1 MENTTDFD
9 VALDLEHLRGVPVSY
24 ITTTEAARAVFEE
37 LSHAERVAV
46 DTETVARH
54 VDGTLRDLDVEGPGA
69 LRVISIAA
77 IFAHPDGPVKKAY
90 VIDCATGVA
99 IDSQVQSVYGTS
111 DVCVEVDPTKLGD
124 LVTEAF
130 WFAWNADFDDK
141 VLSPLGIS
149 PKQWLD
155 LMLYQASLMLGSS
168 GVVYYDSLSFAA
180 RTYLG
185 VNLEG
190 KGSIQLS
197 YNATDPLS
205 VDQVRYA
212 AADAVATLDISEV
225 LGALVSEA
233 MLDDAVSLELRARPF
248 RANMEIFGIPFD
260 VPAWLGIVSEIQD
273 GLDACKSRLT
283 EMTGGGQ
290 QNLFDGA
297 ADLSWNP
304 GSPVDVKRVLNQY
317 ATDAVHVYLKDATRL
332 FKSSDS
338 VDNTALQLLDHPIAK
353 ELLTYRELSKKIS
366 TYGAKFTAW
375 VRADGRV
382 HARYTQNVVSTGRL
396 SSNKPNMQNLD
407 PDMKPYFRPPNAPAR
422 DESGKWLIDPMSRV
436 FVLGDLAQAE
446 LRYAAQLSGDAN
458 LLGAF
463 ARGDDMHS
471 VAAENMFHVDMA
483 SLKAN
488 DQEAYGAARQK
499 GKTMNFAVIYGLG
512 ATSLA
517 TTLTLAGIPTTKDEA
532 GELLK
537 LYMEAFP
544 QLAIWLRARDAVITA
559 IRENPPECDFVAT
572 MKLRSLYPKVEAARK
587 SLYKT
592 LDRAPTNREI
602 ALEITPEN
610 EIIEDL
616 TKPKT
621 ETSPGHTPD
630 AEEVECEILRRSEKV
645 RWAATFHTPV
655 VVLKNGEPFSFES
668 RTTVGRRRIFNVNAK
683 KWALSIIVSVA
694 SSRRPS
700 ETKWRQSFEKA
711 SEINLSANGRTLR
724 KAEIEK
730 IFEDTERARAFLS
743 HILKN
748 AGVDAEKLCYNALK
762 DCVGALGNAFRNA
775 PIQGGV
781 ADAVLYS
788 YALLDDRLDDF
799 EDAVPVQSV
808 HDSIVIECY
817 AKDAL
822 AVAGV
827 LNTSMEE
834 GLKYFCPDVVAK
846 ADVEVSASLDTKHD
860 VIDVESLKALV

>member
-9 VALDLEHLRGVPVSY
+9 VALDLEHLRGVPITYV
-24 ITTTEAARAVFEE
+24 TTTEAARAVFEE
-37 LSHAERVAV
+37 LSGAERVAV
-46 DTETVARH
+46 DTETVARRL
-54 VDGTLRDLDVEGPGA
+54 DGTLRDLDTEGPGP

-77 IFAHPDGPVKKAY
+77 IFAGPNGPIKKAY
-90 VIDCATGVA
+90 VIDCASGVSV
-99 IDSQVQSVYGTS
+99 DPQVQSVYGTTNS
-111 DVCVEVDPTKLGD
+111 HVEVDPTKLGD
-124 LVTEAF
+124 LTVEQF
-130 WFAWNADFDDK
+130 WFAWNADFDDR
-141 VLSPLGIS
+141 VLSALGVA
-149 PKQWLD
+149 PRQWLD
-155 LMLYQASLMLGSS
+155 LMLYQASIMLGSS
-168 GVVYYDSLSFAA
+168 GVTYYDSLSFAA

-185 VNLEG
+185 VDLEG

-197 YNATDPLS
+197 YNDRDPLS

-212 AADAVATLDISEV
+212 AADAVATLDIAEV
-225 LGALVSEA
+225 LSQMVSEA
-233 MLDDAVSLELRARPF
+233 MLEDAVSLELRARPF
-248 RANMEIFGIPFD
+248 RAKMELSGIPFD
-260 VPAWLGIVSEIQD
+260 VPAWLNVVSGIQD
-273 GLDACKSRLT
+273 DLDACKSRLT

-290 QNLFDGA
+290 QNLFDGT

-317 ATDAVHVYLKDATRL
+317 ATAAVHSYLKDATRL

-353 ELLTYRELSKKIS
+353 ELLIYRELSKKIS
-366 TYGAKFTAW
+366 TYGTKFTAW

-407 PDMKPYFRPPNAPAR
+407 PDMKPYFRPPSAPVR
-422 DESGKWLIDPMSRV
+422 DADGKWLVDPMSRV

-446 LRYAAQLSGDAN
+446 LRYAAQLSGDTN
-458 LLGAF
+458 LIEAF

-488 DQEAYGAARQK
+488 DLEAHASARQK

-532 GELLK
+532 GELLR

-544 QLAIWLRARDAVITA
+544 QLAVWLQARDAVITA
-559 IRENPPECDFVAT
+559 IRENPPECDYIAT

-587 SLYKT
+587 SQYKL
-592 LDRAPTNREI
+592 LDRAPTNQEI
-602 ALEITPEN
+602 ALAITPEN

-616 TKPKT
+616 TKSLGRAP
-621 ETSPGHTPD
+621 ED
-630 AEEVECEILRRSEKV
+630 QEVQCEISRRSDKV
-645 RWAATFHTPV
+645 RWASTFHTPV

-668 RTTVGRRRIFNVNAK
+668 RTTVGRRRIFNVSAK
-683 KWALSIIVSVA
+683 KWALSIILSVA
-694 SSRRPS
+694 TSRRPD
-700 ETKWRQSFEKA
+700 ETRWRQSFEKA
-711 SEINLSANGRTLR
+711 SEVSLSANGRTLR

-730 IFEDTERARAFLS
+730 IFEDPERARAFLG
-743 HILKN
+743 HILNN
-748 AGVDAEKLCYNALK
+748 AGIDAEKLCVNALK

-781 ADAVLYS
+781 ADAVLYT
-788 YALLDDRLDDF
+788 YALLDDDLTAFD
-799 EDAVPVQSV
+799 DAVPVQSV

-822 AVAGV
+822 AISEV
-827 LNTSMEE
+827 LKVDMER
-834 GLKYFCPDVVAK
+834 GLKNFCPDVVAK
-846 ADVEVSASLDTKHD
+846 ADVDVAASLDAKDKHD
-860 VIDVESLKALV
+860 RIEPEFLKFVA